1 MYLRIHLGAIVAD
14 VFKMLFKILDR
25 LVDKFRI
32 IYDRSHTELLHE
44 LVPAFPLSVGPV
56 IDAHEGI
63 PSEDEVRVR
72 LLFDVGCKARFL
84 EVFGLVCHI
93 DLCPGKAVLPVS
105 EHTCSAARRRNK
117 RDGENENVCRSLPFH
132 KKRGCRTK
140 YVRNNCKVMDLCA
153 YIPHLTRI
161 FSTFAGLWRVI
172 RPLSF
177 RVI

>member
-1 MYLRIHLGAIVAD
+1 MYLRIYLGSIVAD

-44 LVPAFPLSVGPV
+44 LVPALPLSVGPV

-63 PSEDEVRVR
+63 PPEDKVRVR
-72 LLFDVGCKARFL
+72 LLFDVGCKTCFL
-84 EVFGLVCHI
+84 EVFGPVCHI

-105 EHTCSAARRRNK
+105 EHTCGAARRRNK

-132 KKRGCRTK
+132 KKKRMQDKIC
-140 YVRNNCKVMDLCA
+140 
-153 YIPHLTRI
+153 PQ
-161 FSTFAGLWRVI
+161 
-172 RPLSF
+172 
-177 RVI
+177 